1 MCEVL
6 INTGTLANYGHIS
19 IQAMLLI
26 DGITLLTDAGA
37 ELQNM
42 LNTIHIHDHAIF
54 SEGMLTVMT
63 VNGKSSASYAWRLKN
78 TLLKVFTSYTI
89 DNEYT
94 P

>member
-19 IQAMLLI
+19 IQALLLI

-42 LNTIHIHDHAIF
+42 LNTIHTHDHT
-54 SEGMLTVMT
+54 SEGMFTVMT
-63 VNGKSSASYAWRLKN
+63 VNGKSSGSYAWRLKN